1 MKLYIWNYLEGLT
14 DNYHSGGGLVIVTDR
29 DASEALDAYNGDT
42 RDYSSK
48 GTLRELPEADTTME
62 VVSDKEQVW
71 VFPDAGCC

>member
-14 DNYHSGGGLVIVTDR
+14 DNYHSGGGLVIITDR
-29 DASEALDAYNGDT
+29 DPNEAW

-48 GTLRELPEADTTME
+48 GPLRELPEADTTVE

>member
-1 MKLYIWNYLEGLT
+1 MKLYIWNYLGGLT

-29 DASEALDAYNGDT
+29 DPNEAWREYT
-42 RDYSSK
+42 YK
-48 GTLRELPEADTTME
+48 GPLTELPTADAIME